1 MGSERTKTNN
11 ALLPSYKGCDVGIV
25 GEQTRE
31 LEYSMFRVL
40 LLVTVG
46 HDGNSRALFQNL
58 MDTKGEVIDCLSL
71 EVLLRNKLRV

>member
-1 MGSERTKTNN
+1 
-11 ALLPSYKGCDVGIV
+11 
-25 GEQTRE
+25 
-31 LEYSMFRVL
+31 MFRVL